1 MQHYQNRP
9 KLLDLI
15 DIKFL
20 QKLQDTFANTM
31 GVATLIV
38 DATGPIT
45 KPSNF
50 TKFCKNQIRAN
61 ELGLQKC
68 NECDIE
74 GEQLALKKG
83 EPIIYTCHMG
93 LIHFVVPIIVNNQQ
107 IASILGGQIAL
118 SKPDCSHFQQRAK
131 ELGIDAD
138 KQFFHDLDKVKVVHK
153 KNIEE
158 AVKLLSLFAN
168 SISETAN
175 RNYELIKNSRREK
188 ILINIISK
196 IRNSL
201 DIKVIQ
207 NEIANQIGTFLNA
220 DSVRIAEYDYNLQ
233 DYTVRREAEYKS
245 SNNIKSM
252 EGLIFKNI
260 QGFNKYIRDVHFEGK
275 DIIFNNLETYLDQ
288 MEIRGTGVE
297 DFYREFGFIS
307 SAAINIYYK
316 DKYLGDFV
324 ITFEHPREFSDDE
337 IKLLKAL
344 ADQAGSA
351 FYQATLHQKTIE
363 QAAREALLRKIT
375 ETIRETI
382 DVNETKKTIVTEIG
396 KTLDADRVFLVE
408 FDSKTNKP
416 KVLDEYSE
424 YKIPELKSLVGYDF
438 SSPKVKALADVHK
451 QKKPIIFYNLE
462 DLIKKYDIQDSDT
475 IEWLNETG
483 IKSGIGMVIL
493 YGNKNF
499 GVLAVHYTKSAR
511 LITDED
517 IDFLKIAAEQAGIAL
532 YQAELHSISKKQAE
546 RERIL
551 RQITNQIRSSLDFES
566 IKHEIVNQLG
576 KLFNADRVV
585 VAYYDYKAN
594 NYVITE
600 ESEYKSSDRIK
611 TFIGVDFTNTP
622 GFSENIRGTHFQGK
636 DIIFSDLDEYLDKN
650 NLKNT
655 GVENFYRDFGFISS
669 AAVNI
674 YYKNIF
680 LGNLVISYE
689 NHKDFEAEEIE
700 FLKAIADQV
709 GVAFY
714 QAKLYEKEKKT
725 AQRETTLRKII
736 EAVRSSLDI
745 NEIKQ
750 SIVNE
755 LGKAFNADRCYF
767 RNYDRLQNR
776 IFPPKPEYLSSPDIK
791 SMLNVE
797 SPQESFTYFIDAVKN
812 RKNKFY
818 PLIANEESLKT
829 PAYEAYAK
837 EFGILADYAIPIID
851 RQDELIW
858 LVLHYVKVN
867 PRLAEED
874 LKLLETISYQIDIA
888 FEQITLYNEAQ
899 KTAER
904 EALLR
909 KIAST
914 IRTSLNLEE
923 TFDIICSEIAKISG
937 ANRTSILK
945 LIEKYN
951 QYETKGE
958 FKTSESIK
966 GVNETNQ
973 AERAKIFEYITTYVF
988 GKNEP
993 LIINNINESDIPEFI
1008 KKFYENLDVKSLT
1021 VFPIKKRKDEWG
1033 ILAIA
1038 YVNQYKYWTKSE
1050 INLFE
1055 IILEQIYIAI
1065 TQAELYDKTL
1075 LMAKREILIMN
1086 ITEKIRSS
1094 LNLDETLTYIC
1105 EETAKLF
1112 NVQRSSIIVFPDK
1125 KDYMVFELKKE
1136 YKVSQNLNGYTKIL
1150 ELNKVA
1156 EYWGR
1161 MLTTVDKIVAIDN
1174 IVESETP
1181 EYFKNAYAEMGV
1193 KSIIGTIIAGDEG
1206 IWGDLILSEYNRAR
1220 VWSNEEKDLLKIIS
1234 QQISIAINQAEL
1246 FENEK
1251 LMREREQ
1258 ISRNIIEILRST
1270 IDKKII
1276 KKLFVKNIG
1285 KFFDADRVFFSE
1297 YNSESKN
1304 YLPVDKDSEYLSN
1317 ISEKSFIGYDW
1328 SNPGIK
1334 EYIQPLLEKRE
1345 VKIPD
1350 WNEYVQ
1356 QHPNMSDEL
1365 KALYENSDVKSSY
1378 NFPVLYQ
1385 DRIIGY
1391 FCLEFTRKVCR
1402 VSDEDIGRI
1411 RSICTQ
1417 AGIAL
1422 YHAELYFKA
1431 QECLF
1436 SRESFVSQFL
1446 EKVKIPTNNILDTSI
1461 LLYQTEFERPI
1472 QIGYLNNIISS
1483 CNQLLELTKNT
1494 SEDSY

>member
-1 MQHYQNRP
+1 MQQNQNRP
-9 KLLDLI
+9 NLSDLI

-20 QKLQDTFANTM
+20 QKMQDTFANTM

-38 DATGPIT
+38 DAKGPIT

-50 TKFCKNQIRAN
+50 TKFCKNQIRAS
-61 ELGLQKC
+61 ELGLQRC

-74 GEQLALKKG
+74 GEQLSLKKG
-83 EPIIYTCHMG
+83 EPVIYTCHMG
-93 LIHFVVPIIVNNQQ
+93 LTHFVVPIIVNNQH
-107 IASILGGQIAL
+107 IASILGGQFFL
-118 SKPDCSHFQQRAK
+118 SKPDMQHFKQKAK
-131 ELGIDAD
+131 ELGINAD
-138 KQFFHDLDKVKVVHK
+138 KQFFQDLNKIKIVPQ

-158 AVKLLSLFAN
+158 AIKLLSLFAN
-168 SISETAN
+168 SISEIAN
-175 RNYELIKNSRREK
+175 KNYELIKNNKRET
-188 ILINIISK
+188 ILINIIST
-196 IRNSL
+196 IRNAL

-207 NEIANQIGTFLNA
+207 NEIAKQIGIYFNA
-220 DSVRIAEYDYNLQ
+220 DSVRIADYDYNLQ
-233 DYTVRREAEYKS
+233 DYVVHREAEYKS

-260 QGFNKYIRDVHFEGK
+260 QGFNKYIRDVHFDGK
-275 DIIFNNLETYLDQ
+275 DIIFSNLEKYLD
-288 MEIRGTGVE
+288 EKGIRGTGVE

-324 ITFEHPREFSDDE
+324 VTFEYPREFSDDD
-337 IKLLKAL
+337 IKFLKAL

-351 FYQATLHQKTIE
+351 FYQATLYQKNIE
-363 QAAREALLRKIT
+363 QAKKEKLL
-375 ETIRETI
+375 
-382 DVNETKKTIVTEIG
+382 G
-396 KTLDADRVFLVE
+396 
-408 FDSKTNKP
+408 
-416 KVLDEYSE
+416 
-424 YKIPELKSLVGYDF
+424 
-438 SSPKVKALADVHK
+438 
-451 QKKPIIFYNLE
+451 
-462 DLIKKYDIQDSDT
+462 
-475 IEWLNETG
+475 
-483 IKSGIGMVIL
+483 
-493 YGNKNF
+493 
-499 GVLAVHYTKSAR
+499 
-511 LITDED
+511 
-517 IDFLKIAAEQAGIAL
+517 
-532 YQAELHSISKKQAE
+532 
-546 RERIL
+546 
-551 RQITNQIRSSLDFES
+551 QITNQIRSSLDFEN

-585 VAYYDYKAN
+585 VAYYDYKIN
-594 NYVITE
+594 NYVVTK
-600 ESEYKSSDRIK
+600 ESEYKSSDKIK
-611 TFIGVDFTNTP
+611 TFIGVDFINTP
-622 GFSENIRGTHFQGK
+622 GFAENIRGAHFQGK
-636 DIIFSDLDEYLDKN
+636 DIVFSNLDEYLDKN
-650 NLKNT
+650 NLRNT
-655 GVENFYRDFGFISS
+655 GVESFYKDFGFTS
-669 AAVNI
+669 AAAINI

-689 NHKDFEAEEIE
+689 NYKDFETEEVE

-725 AQRETTLRKII
+725 AERETTLRKII
-736 EAVRSSLDI
+736 ETVRSSLDL

-750 SIVNE
+750 GIVNE
-755 LGKAFNADRCYF
+755 VGKAFNADRCYF
-767 RNYDRLQNR
+767 RNYDRLNDT
-776 IFPPKPEYLSSPDIK
+776 IYPPKPEYLSSPDIK
-791 SMLNVE
+791 SMLNIQ

-818 PLIANEESLKT
+818 PLIASEESLNA
-829 PAYEAYAK
+829 PAYEAYSK
-837 EFGILADYAIPIID
+837 EFGILADYAIPIVD

-858 LVLHYVKVN
+858 LVLHYVKHN
-867 PRLAEED
+867 PKLAEED
-874 LKLLETISYQIDIA
+874 LKLLETIAYQIDIA

-937 ANRTSILK
+937 ANRISILK

-951 QYETKGE
+951 LYDTKGE
-958 FKTSESIK
+958 FKTSENIK
-966 GVNETNQ
+966 GVNETLQ
-973 AERAKIFEYITTYVF
+973 SEREKIFEYFSTYVF
-988 GKNEP
+988 SKNEP
-993 LIINNINESDIPEFI
+993 LIVNNINESDIPEFI
-1008 KKFYENLDVKSLT
+1008 KVFYKNLDVKSIT
-1021 VFPIKKRKDEWG
+1021 VFPIKKKKDEWG
-1033 ILAIA
+1033 VLTIA
-1038 YVNQYKYWTKSE
+1038 YVDQYKSWTKSE

-1055 IILEQIYIAI
+1055 TILEQIYTAI
-1065 TQAELYDKTL
+1065 KQAELYDKTL
-1075 LMAKREILIMN
+1075 LMAKREMLIMN

-1094 LNLDETLTYIC
+1094 LNLDETLTFIC

-1125 KDYMVFELKKE
+1125 KDYMIYELKKE
-1136 YKVSQNLNGYTKIL
+1136 YKVSQHLNGFAKIL

-1174 IVESETP
+1174 IEASDAP
-1181 EYFKNAYAEMGV
+1181 DHFKSAYAEAGI
-1193 KSIIGTIIAGDEG
+1193 KSIIGTIITGDEG
-1206 IWGDLILSEYNRAR
+1206 IWGNLILSEYNKTRA
-1220 VWSNEEKDLLKIIS
+1220 WSSEEKDLLKIIS

-1246 FENEK
+1246 YENEK

-1258 ISRNIIEILRST
+1258 ISRNIIEILRSS

-1297 YNSESKN
+1297 YDSHNKI
-1304 YLPVDKDSEYLSN
+1304 YFPVDKDSEYLSN
-1317 ISEKSFIGYDW
+1317 ISEKSFIDYDW
-1328 SNPGIK
+1328 SNPGIS
-1334 EYIQPLLEKRE
+1334 EHIQPLLEKRE

-1350 WNEYVQ
+1350 WNEYAQ
-1356 QHPNMSDEL
+1356 QHQNMSDEF

-1378 NFPVLYQ
+1378 SFPVLYQ

-1391 FCLEFTRKVCR
+1391 FCLQFTRKVCR
-1402 VSDEDIGRI
+1402 VSAEDIGRI

-1446 EKVKIPTNNILDTSI
+1446 EKVKTPASNILDSSI
-1461 LLYQTEFERPI
+1461 LLYQTEFERPV
-1472 QIGYLNNIISS
+1472 QINYLNNIISS
-1483 CNQLLELTKNT
+1483 CNQLLELTKDN
-1494 SEDSY
+1494 SDDSY